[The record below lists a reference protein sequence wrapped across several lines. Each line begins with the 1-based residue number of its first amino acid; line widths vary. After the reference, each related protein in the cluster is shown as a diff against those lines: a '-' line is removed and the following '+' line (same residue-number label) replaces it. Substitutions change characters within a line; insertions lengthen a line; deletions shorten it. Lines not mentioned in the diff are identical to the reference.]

1 MKKDFVFTSESVT
14 EGHPD
19 KLCDQVSDAII
30 DHFLELDPYSRVRA
44 ECAVATSILFIAA
57 RFASEA
63 KADIAYLARKA
74 IRKIGYQDADFDAR
88 KCSILTSLQE
98 YPPDV
103 DIYFNEKKLSS
114 EEIDRIH
121 VRQNANLFGFAC
133 NQTPDLMPLPVW
145 TAHRLARRIDQ
156 VRRENLIPYLS
167 PDAKTQVGVEYRDR
181 QPYRLHNI
189 TIIASSTKASCGTI
203 PASRVHDDIMDAVIK
218 PVFADEEM
226 RPDKG
231 TKMFINPVEHL
242 LVGGPA
248 VHSGLTGRKSD
259 VDTYGE
265 YGRHGSSALS
275 GKDPLRIDRIGAYAA
290 RYAAK
295 NMVAAGLASTCEVWL
310 CYTIGLARPVSIQ
323 VDSFGTGT
331 RSDEELTALVKKH
344 FDFRLAGILNAFD
357 CRNLPALNKGKF
369 YRLLSV
375 YGHMGRSD
383 LDLPWEAT
391 DRVEALKS
399 E

>member
-30 DHFLELDPYSRVRA
+30 DHFLELDPYARVRA

-57 RFASEA
+57 RFASEV
-63 KADIAYLARKA
+63 KADVAYLARKA
-74 IRKIGYQDADFDAR
+74 VRKIGYQDADFDVR

-98 YPPDV
+98 YPPDA
-103 DIYFNEKKLSS
+103 DIYFNEAKLTD

-121 VRQNANLFGFAC
+121 VRQNAIVFGFAC
-133 NQTPDLMPLPVW
+133 KQTSDLMPLPIW
-145 TAHRLARRIDQ
+145 TAHRLARQIDQ
-156 VRRENLIPYLS
+156 MRRENLIPYLS

-181 QPYRLHNI
+181 QPHRFHSV
-189 TIIASSTKASCGTI
+189 TIIASSTKGAAGAV
-203 PASRVHDDIMDAVIK
+203 PAGRVHADIMEAVIK
-218 PVFADEEM
+218 PVFAEAEM
-226 RPDKG
+226 RPDRN
-231 TKMFINPVEHL
+231 TKIFINPVEHL
-242 LVGGPA
+242 MVGGPA

-290 RYAAK
+290 RHAAK
-295 NMVAAGLASTCEVWL
+295 NLVAAGLATTCEVWL

-323 VDSFGTGT
+323 VDSFGTGAHP
-331 RSDEELTALVKKH
+331 DEELTALVKKH
-344 FDFRLAGILNAFD
+344 FDFRLAGILKAFD
-357 CRNLPALNKGKF
+357 LRNLPALNKGKF
-369 YRLLSV
+369 YRLLAT

-383 LDLPWEAT
+383 LVLPWEAT
-391 DRVEALKS
+391 DKAEALKS
-399 E
+399 

>member
-30 DHFLELDPYSRVRA
+30 DHFLDLDPYARVRA

-63 KADIAYLARKA
+63 KADVAYIARKA
-74 IRKIGYQDADFDAR
+74 IRQIGYADVDFDAR

-98 YPPDV
+98 YPADA
-103 DIYFNEKKLSS
+103 DMYFNEHKLTG
-114 EEIDRIH
+114 EEIDAIP

-145 TAHRLARRIDQ
+145 TAHRLARQLDQ
-156 VRRENLIPYLS
+156 VRHDNLIPYLS
-167 PDAKTQVGVEYRDR
+167 PDAKTQVGVEYRNR
-181 QPYRLHNI
+181 RPHRFHSL
-189 TIIASSTKASCGTI
+189 TIIASSTKAAAGSV
-203 PASRVHDDIMDAVIK
+203 PSRRLHDDIMEAVIK
-218 PVFADEEM
+218 PVFAEEEM
-226 RPDKG
+226 RPDKD
-231 TKMFINPVEHL
+231 TKIFINPVEHL
-242 LVGGPA
+242 MVGGPA
-248 VHSGLTGRKSD
+248 VHSGLTGRKGD

-265 YGRHGSSALS
+265 YGRHSGSALS
-275 GKDPLRIDRIGAYAA
+275 GKDPLRIDRLGAYAA

-295 NMVAAGLASTCEVWL
+295 NLVAAGLATACEVWL

-323 VDSFGTGT
+323 VDSFGTGI

-344 FDFRLAGILNAFD
+344 FDFRFAGILRTFD
-357 CRNLPALNKGKF
+357 CRNLPSRNKGKF
-369 YRLLSV
+369 YRRLAV
-375 YGHMGRSD
+375 YGQMGRSD
-383 LDLPWEAT
+383 LSVPWEAT
-391 DRVEALKS
+391 DKAEALKG
-399 E
+399 

>member
-30 DHFLELDPYSRVRA
+30 DHFLEMDPYARVRA
-44 ECAVATSILFIAA
+44 EAAVATSILFIAA
-57 RFASEA
+57 RFASEI
-63 KADIAYLARKA
+63 KADVAYIARKA
-74 IRKIGYQDADFDAR
+74 MRKIGYQTSDFDAR
-88 KCSILTSLQE
+88 SCSILTSIQE
-98 YPPDV
+98 YPTDV
-103 DIYFNEKKLSS
+103 DIYFNEQKLAT
-114 EEIDRIH
+114 EEIDKIH
-121 VRQNANLFGFAC
+121 VRQNANVFGFAC

-145 TAHRLARRIDQ
+145 TAHRLARRIDAARKDNQ
-156 VRRENLIPYLS
+156 LSYLS

-181 QPYRLHNI
+181 RPQRFHSI
-189 TIIASSTKASCGTI
+189 TIIASSTKAAAGSV
-203 PASRVHDDIMDAVIK
+203 ANKRVHDDIMEAVIK
-218 PVFADEEM
+218 PVFADQEM
-226 RPDKG
+226 QPDKD
-231 TKMFINPVEHL
+231 TKIFINPVEHL
-242 LVGGPA
+242 MVGGPG

-265 YGRHGSSALS
+265 YGRHGGSALS

-295 NMVAAGLASTCEVWL
+295 NLVAAGLAETCEVWL
-310 CYTIGLARPVSIQ
+310 CYTIGLARPVSIL

-331 RSDEELTALVKKH
+331 RSDEELTALIKQH
-344 FDFRLAGILNAFD
+344 FDFRLAGILKAFD

-369 YRLLSV
+369 YSRLAV
-375 YGHMGRSD
+375 YGHMGRDD

-391 DRVEALKS
+391 DKAAALKG
-399 E
+399 